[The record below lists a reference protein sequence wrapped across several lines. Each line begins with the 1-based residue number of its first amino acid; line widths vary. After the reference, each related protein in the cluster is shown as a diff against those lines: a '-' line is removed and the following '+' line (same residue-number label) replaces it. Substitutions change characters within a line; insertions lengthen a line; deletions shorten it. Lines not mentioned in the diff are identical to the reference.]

1 MTPVFPKRSAKVP
14 NMKPTGISARSLAA
28 GAYRDRR
35 DRIAEPDVTG
45 LARGIKH
52 RPIAAQLVLA
62 LQGTTRDIT
71 AATGAEEH
79 ATTAKSSTA

>member
-1 MTPVFPKRSAKVP
+1 MTPLFPKRSAKVP

-28 GAYRDRR
+28 GADRR

>member
-28 GAYRDRR
+28 GAYRDR
-35 DRIAEPDVTG
+35 IAEPDVTG
-45 LARGIKH
+45 LARWIKH

>member
-28 GAYRDRR
+28 GAHR

-45 LARGIKH
+45 LARWIKH
-52 RPIAAQLVLA
+52 RPIAAQLVLV

>member
-28 GAYRDRR
+28 GAHR

-45 LARGIKH
+45 LVARWIKH